1 LFPIFPFNYLT
12 LITLVDRL
20 GGEIARTNFHCQYY
34 SYLRR
39 VPIFVK
45 PTVLLRSFII
55 STKYMIVTGLQP
67 TDNNYTGLHNN
78 SGACR
83 N

>member
-1 LFPIFPFNYLT
+1 LFAIFPFNYLT

-20 GGEIARTNFHCQYY
+20 GGEIAKTIFHCQYY

-45 PTVLLRSFII
+45 PAVLVWSFII
-55 STKYMIVTGLQP
+55 STKCM
-67 TDNNYTGLHNN
+67 
-78 SGACR
+78 
-83 N
+83 